1 MIRRKSTLFEQ
12 GLNCIAMLVVGIAT
26 APVFPYPLQHRLLPF
41 AILGLLLVYLADSWY
56 RSKENIKRAQK
67 DERNQMILDKAVW
80 YCYQAEDWIL
90 IGLIAVFGVCF
101 EQYELSQLL
110 LWILVGRSVLTFCV
124 RWWLSR
130 KY

>member
-12 GLNCIAMLVVGIAT
+12 GLNCIVMLVVGIVT

-41 AILGLLLVYLADSWY
+41 AILGLPLVCLADSWY

-80 YCYQAEDWIL
+80 YCYQVEDWIL

>member
-1 MIRRKSTLFEQ
+1 
-12 GLNCIAMLVVGIAT
+12 
-26 APVFPYPLQHRLLPF
+26 
-41 AILGLLLVYLADSWY
+41 
-56 RSKENIKRAQK
+56 
-67 DERNQMILDKAVW
+67 MILDKAVW
-80 YCYQAEDWIL
+80 YCYQVEDWIL
-90 IGLIAVFGVCF
+90 IGLIAVFGVGF